1 MFRFLFYLALSWG
14 IFYLIRSLIS
24 GVGSA
29 ARKNRETQDA
39 LDDEMLNCPE
49 CETFFPSRMGIT
61 KRAGGGRRSFCSIS
75 CAEKFAE
82 RGGPPEAGD
91 GDA

>member
-1 MFRFLFYLALSWG
+1 MFRFIFYLVLSWL

-24 GVGSA
+24 GV
-29 ARKNRETQDA
+29 TQKKTEAEDGV
-39 LDDEMLNCPE
+39 DDEMLNCPE

-61 KRAGGGRRSFCSIS
+61 KRAGGGRHSFCSVS

-82 RGGPPEAGD
+82 RGGPPEAED
-91 GDA
+91 G

>member
-1 MFRFLFYLALSWG
+1 MFRFIFYLALSWG
-14 IFYLIRSLIS
+14 IYYLIRSLIS
-24 GVGSA
+24 GMTQ
-29 ARKNRETQDA
+29 KNRETQDA

-61 KRAGGGRRSFCSIS
+61 KRAGGGRHSFCSTS

-82 RGGPPEAGD
+82 RGGPPGAES
-91 GDA
+91 